1 MTASKEYLEH
11 VGPAYVAAREND
23 ALRCVVTAGARTRY
37 TEMLRFLSDRIS
49 DSRVLRLNSLTVPTR
64 ICLLTPFLYF
74 DAAGSKQKENIF
86 II

>member
-1 MTASKEYLEH
+1 MGL
-11 VGPAYVAAREND
+11 AYVAARENG
-23 ALRCVVTAGARTRY
+23 ALRCVDTAGARMRY

-74 DAAGSKQKENIF
+74 DAVGRMQKESIF
-86 II
+86 AT

>member
-1 MTASKEYLEH
+1 M
-11 VGPAYVAAREND
+11 GPAYVAAREND
-23 ALRCVVTAGARTRY
+23 TLRCVDTAGVRTQH

-74 DAAGSKQKENIF
+74 DATGNKQKKCSPF
-86 II
+86 KSYFQ